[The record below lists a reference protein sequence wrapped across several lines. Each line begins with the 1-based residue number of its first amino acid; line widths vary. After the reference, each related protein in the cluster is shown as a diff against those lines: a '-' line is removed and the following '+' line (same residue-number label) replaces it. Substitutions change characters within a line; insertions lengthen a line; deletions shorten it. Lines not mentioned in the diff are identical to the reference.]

1 MSEIIDVVFDVEGTS
16 LPENYPFR
24 LWDELVR
31 ILPWLEE
38 QKNTGVIPLRGSSRE
53 NRLLLSRR
61 SKLILRLPAE
71 LEAKVSALSGQVL
84 NIEGSELKVGAGKSR
99 AIQAAPTLH
108 SWMVKSDLNE
118 IEFIPAMREQL
129 QSMGVSC
136 NLICDLQREIS
147 DGKQSLR
154 GFGLVLHDLKP
165 AASVQIQQAGLS
177 GARHLGCGI
186 FVPFKAITGLDY

>member
-16 LPENYPFR
+16 VPENYPFR

-31 ILPWLEE
+31 IVPWMQGQE
-38 QKNTGVIPLRGSSRE
+38 NIGVIPLRGSSSG

-71 LEAKVSALSGQVL
+71 LEAGISALSGHVL
-84 NIEGSELKVGAGKSR
+84 NMEGGVLKVGAGKSR
-99 AIQAAPTLH
+99 AILAAPTLH
-108 SWMVKSDLNE
+108 AWMVESDLDE
-118 IEFIPAMREQL
+118 VAFITAMREQL
-129 QSMGVSC
+129 RSMGISC
-136 NLICDLQREIS
+136 NLICDKHREIS
-147 DGKQSLR
+147 EGKQSLR

-186 FVPFKAITGLDY
+186 FVPFKAITGLD